1 MPLGRYNGLTAAG
14 GAADQRLIARSGLHK
29 EVVAPVAVR
38 CPASAATTLGAM
50 AGLADWRPAVP
61 GANTTGASING
72 AASMVAV
79 DSCRQ
84 W

>member
-50 AGLADWRPAVP
+50 AGLAD
-61 GANTTGASING
+61 
-72 AASMVAV
+72 
-79 DSCRQ
+79 
-84 W
+84 